1 MFLLNLYKKKNIVVA
16 HVNYHK
22 RSDSNIDENI
32 VKDFCIKNNIPF
44 ELLSV
49 KEKPKGNFQSW
60 ARDIRYNFF
69 KEVYI
74 KYKCKELVIGHH
86 MDDFLET
93 AIMQQK
99 TGRTPRFFGI
109 RKKKII
115 NEMNINRPFISLY
128 WKTQILNELK
138 YKKIPYAIDS
148 SNEELIFERN
158 KIRHELSKKTLQE
171 KKEIYKWFKG
181 ANKLLEKNFSKVDA
195 AYKMWKNSKYKVEL
209 FRNTK
214 MKNEVIYE
222 FINDIFQNINL
233 SSGKI
238 ESLIDFITSS
248 NSGKKFILN
257 KDYSIIK
264 ENGYVKKV

>member
-128 WKTQILNELK
+128 WKTQDRK
-138 YKKIPYAIDS
+138 S
-148 SNEELIFERN
+148 
-158 KIRHELSKKTLQE
+158 
-171 KKEIYKWFKG
+171 
-181 ANKLLEKNFSKVDA
+181 V
-195 AYKMWKNSKYKVEL
+195 V
-209 FRNTK
+209 
-214 MKNEVIYE
+214 
-222 FINDIFQNINL
+222 
-233 SSGKI
+233 
-238 ESLIDFITSS
+238 
-248 NSGKKFILN
+248 
-257 KDYSIIK
+257 
-264 ENGYVKKV
+264 